1 MSEQKR
7 FQKKE
12 PGRAFRVTLQG
23 VTSTKTKANVRV
35 GKRKK
40 LLSVQSNPTEKGGSK
55 KPPGNGRRPK
65 RNPDFRRLHL
75 RTIPGARQTFAK
87 FIKLYDQAQI
97 KSEMLRDYCTSF
109 RVLLL
114 YLQAEQEQDIEL
126 RLQEVEQRLGISE
139 PEPPALSVVDER
151 RKAR

>member
-1 MSEQKR
+1 MSEQRR

-12 PGRAFRVTLQG
+12 LGPASGVTLQG
-23 VTSTKTKANVRV
+23 VTSTKESANVQI
-35 GKRKK
+35 GKQQK
-40 LLSVQSNPTEKGGSK
+40 LLSVQSNPKKKGSSK
-55 KPPGNGRRPK
+55 KTPGNGRRPK

-87 FIKLYDQAQI
+87 FIKLYDQALI

-126 RLQEVEQRLGISE
+126 RLQEVEQRLGIGE
-139 PEPPALSVVDER
+139 PEPPALSVVHEKG
-151 RKAR
+151 KAR